1 MSAPAGWHLQ
11 PDGRERFWD
20 GTRWTEHFRAPAPA
34 DRGDPTAAPET
45 AAWTSPGQEYGS
57 AASVDP
63 TAPATEPTADQPTA
77 APEQTQMLDVSSTQA
92 LPAQPSQPVADASS
106 PYPPGYAAQAPGYGA
121 PAAGYGAPP
130 QGYGTPTTGYGA
142 PTTGYGAP
150 TSGYGAPGQQW
161 PVQPPPK
168 ERSGL
173 AAGCLVAAV
182 FGLLLLVAAIIGG
195 VIFVN
200 RAVDQVNET
209 LPSIFPSGLPT
220 ELPTDLP
227 TGIPTEG
234 LGDRIQLE
242 VGDGFELPRATIDG
256 GWSLESQGT
265 GVPVFN
271 IKGMKATVT
280 GDGGFPVLFTMS
292 FPTSD
297 GGTVDTVCTASGNAG
312 ATVDVSCVPLFGD
325 VSDATRATVTA
336 SL

>member
-20 GTRWTEHFRAPAPA
+20 GTRWTDQFRAPAPA
-34 DRGDPTAAPET
+34 DLTDPTAAPET
-45 AAWTSPGQEYGS
+45 AAWTPPGHEYGS
-57 AASVDP
+57 APPVDP
-63 TAPATEPTADQPTA
+63 TAPVADPTAAQPSA

-92 LPAQPSQPVADASS
+92 LPAQPSQPVADAAT
-106 PYPPGYAAQAPGYGA
+106 PYPTGAGTPTSGYGA
-121 PAAGYGAPP
+121 PPAGYGVPP
-130 QGYGTPTTGYGA
+130 QGYGT

-161 PVQPPPK
+161 PAQPPPK

-200 RAVDQVNET
+200 RAVDEVNET

-234 LGDRIQLE
+234 LGERIQLE
-242 VGDGFELPRATIDG
+242 VGDGFDLPRATIDG
-256 GWSLESQGT
+256 GWSLESQGA
-265 GVPVFN
+265 GVPVVN
-271 IKGMKATVT
+271 VRGMKATVT

-292 FPTSD
+292 FPTNG
-297 GGTVDTVCTASGNAG
+297 GGTVDTVCTASGDAG

>member
-20 GTRWTEHFRAPAPA
+20 GTRWTEQFRAPAPA

-45 AAWTSPGQEYGS
+45 AAWNQPGQEYGS
-57 AASVDP
+57 AAPVDP
-63 TAPATEPTADQPTA
+63 TAPAVEQTAAQPTA

-92 LPAQPSQPVADASS
+92 LPAQPVQPAADAAS
-106 PYPPGYAAQAPGYGA
+106 PYPQGYGT

-130 QGYGTPTTGYGA
+130 QGYGTPTQGYGT
-142 PTTGYGAP
+142 PTT
-150 TSGYGAPGQQW
+150 GYGAPGQQW

-200 RAVDQVNET
+200 RAVDEVNQT

-234 LGDRIQLE
+234 LGDRILLE
-242 VGDGFELPRATIDG
+242 VGDGFELPRATVDG
-256 GWSLESQGT
+256 GWSLESQGA
-265 GVPVFN
+265 GVPVVN

-292 FPTSD
+292 FPTKD
-297 GGTVDTVCTASGNAG
+297 GGTVDTVCTASGDAG

>member
-1 MSAPAGWHLQ
+1 MSAPAGWHVQ

-20 GTRWTEHFRAPAPA
+20 GTRWTDLFRATAPA

-45 AAWTSPGQEYGS
+45 TAWTSPGQGYGS
-57 AASVDP
+57 ATSVDP
-63 TAPATEPTADQPTA
+63 TAPAAEPAAAQPTA
-77 APEQTQMLDVSSTQA
+77 SPEQTQMLDVSSTQA
-92 LPAQPSQPVADASS
+92 LPAQPVQPAADASS
-106 PYPPGYAAQAPGYGA
+106 PYPPGYGAQAPGYGV
-121 PAAGYGAPP
+121 PPPGYGALP
-130 QGYGTPTTGYGA
+130 QGYGT

-200 RAVDQVNET
+200 RAVNQVNET

-234 LGDRIQLE
+234 LGDRIQLT
-242 VGDGFELPRATIDG
+242 VGDGFELPRATVDG
-256 GWSLESQGT
+256 GWSLESQGS
-265 GVPVFN
+265 GVPVVN
-271 IKGMKATVT
+271 VKGMKAKVT

-292 FPTSD
+292 FPKAD
-297 GGTVDTVCTASGNAG
+297 GGTVDTVCTASGAAG

-325 VSDATRATVTA
+325 VSGATRATVTA

>member
-1 MSAPAGWHLQ
+1 
-11 PDGRERFWD
+11 
-20 GTRWTEHFRAPAPA
+20 
-34 DRGDPTAAPET
+34 
-45 AAWTSPGQEYGS
+45 
-57 AASVDP
+57 
-63 TAPATEPTADQPTA
+63 
-77 APEQTQMLDVSSTQA
+77 MLDVSSTQA
-92 LPAQPSQPVADASS
+92 LPAQPVATGRGRIIPLPAGGLRR
-106 PYPPGYAAQAPGYGA
+106 PGGGLRHLAQ
-121 PAAGYGAPP
+121 
-130 QGYGTPTTGYGA
+130 GYGA
-142 PTTGYGAP
+142 PTSGYGAP

-173 AAGCLVAAV
+173 VAGCLVAAV

-220 ELPTDLP
+220 EGPTDLP
-227 TGIPTEG
+227 TGIPSEG

-242 VGDGFELPRATIDG
+242 VGDGFALPRATVDG
-256 GWSLESQGT
+256 GWSLESEGT

-292 FPTSD
+292 VPKSD
-297 GGTVDTVCTASGNAG
+297 GGTVETVCTGLGGRRGDGRRLLRAG
-312 ATVDVSCVPLFGD
+312 CSGD
-325 VSDATRATVTA
+325 VSDAARATVTA